1 MVQSDGEEEMRLAGE
16 VLVESLRVHGVDT
29 VFGVPGESYLAAIN
43 GLYANRDAI
52 KFIVCRHESGAAF
65 MADAYAKL
73 TGKPGICFVTRGPGA
88 SNASGGIH
96 TAFQDSSP
104 VILLVGQIGREV
116 REREA
121 FQEVDYRFFFAPM
134 AKGVIEITDAARV
147 PEQLSHAFHLCH
159 SGRPGPVVV
168 VLPEDMLTE
177 ETAVA
182 LAPPYRR
189 VRPAPSPA
197 DLARLREL
205 LAGAERPIV
214 IAGGGGW
221 SAQAARS
228 LQTFA
233 ERMGVPVATSL
244 RCQDYFDNGHDHYA
258 GDVGISIVP
267 TLAKRV
273 READLLLVFGPRLGE
288 MTTQGYT
295 LIEPPVPRQKL
306 IHVHAGAE
314 ELGRVYAAEL
324 LINSDLPTFLEMAA
338 QLAPI
343 AQPRWSGWRAEMR
356 KEYLASLSPRPQPGP
371 VDMGAVIEELARQVP
386 ADTIMCSG
394 AGNYTGWVHKYW
406 RFASYRTQLA
416 PTSGTMGYSVPAS
429 VAAQIVHPDRQVVC
443 VAGDGCFMMTAQEL
457 ATAALYRLPILF
469 LVVNNGIYGTIQMHQ
484 ERHFPGHIYGVA
496 LANPDFAQLA
506 AAYGAHGELVTDT
519 AMFAPA
525 LRRALSSRRMALIE
539 LRVSPEAISTGRT
552 LAEIRAE
559 VAAAGAR

>member
-1 MVQSDGEEEMRLAGE
+1 MRLAGE
-16 VLVESLRVHGVDT
+16 ILVESLRVHGVDT

-43 GLYANRDAI
+43 GLYDNRDAI
-52 KFIVCRHESGAAF
+52 KFVVCRHESGAAF

-88 SNASGGIH
+88 CNASGGIH

-104 VILLVGQIGREV
+104 VVLLVGQVARDT

-121 FQEVDYRFFFAPM
+121 FQEVDYKSFFASM
-134 AKGVIEITDAARV
+134 AKWVVEINDPARV
-147 PEQLSHAFHLCH
+147 PELLSHAFHLCH

-177 ETAVA
+177 KVDVA
-182 LAPPYRR
+182 QTPPYRR
-189 VRPAPSPA
+189 IRPAPSPA
-197 DLARLREL
+197 DLARLREIL
-205 LAGAERPIV
+205 SAAERPIV

-221 SAQAARS
+221 NAEAALS
-228 LQTFA
+228 LQIFA
-233 ERMGVPVATSL
+233 ERMGVPVTTSL
-244 RCQDYFDNGHDHYA
+244 RCQDYFDNGHDDYA
-258 GDVGISIVP
+258 GDVGISIIP
-267 TLAKRV
+267 SLAKRI
-273 READLLLVFGPRLGE
+273 READLILAFGPRLGE

-295 LIEPPVPRQKL
+295 LLEPPVARQKL

-314 ELGRVYAAEL
+314 ELGRVYTGEL
-324 LINSDLPTFLEMAA
+324 LVNADLPTFLAMAA
-338 QLAPI
+338 QLPPI
-343 AQPRWSGWRAEMR
+343 EKPRWSAWRSALR
-356 KEYLASLSPRPQPGP
+356 QEYLATLAPRPQPGP
-371 VDMGAVIEELARQVP
+371 VDMGVVIEELARQVP
-386 ADTIMCSG
+386 ADTIMCTG

-429 VAAQIVHPDRQVVC
+429 VAAQLVHPDRQVVC
-443 VAGDGCFMMTAQEL
+443 MAGDGCFMMTAQEL

-484 ERHFPGHIYGVA
+484 ERHFPGHIYGVE

-525 LRRALSSRRMALIE
+525 LRRALASRRMALIE
-539 LRVSPEAISTGRT
+539 LRVSPEFLSTGRT
-552 LAEIRAE
+552 LSEIRAE
-559 VAAAGAR
+559 VAAAAR